1 MNLKQL
7 RQFLVVAETLSFRS
21 AAEKLHMAQPPLS
34 VSIRL
39 LENEIGQRLF
49 DRSPGGVRLT
59 AVGRSVL
66 EHARRTLFHA
76 EQFRHAA
83 QLAADGQVGSL
94 RINFVASST
103 IKLLPRAITH
113 FRSGHPNVELRL
125 LEASTNNTMIALR
138 DGLADAGIVRYPTP
152 PNSSVALTILEKNYY
167 IAALPAAH
175 PKAKKSRLRLA
186 DLRDEPFIFPSRME
200 GSAAYMSTMLAC
212 QKAGFIPNI
221 VQEAYHAQ
229 AIVALVESGLGVA
242 LVPNNWKDLATRAV
256 EFKHLTGMP
265 EDQIGL
271 SFACRR
277 DEEESVLLKNFRSS
291 LILVAENATCRK
303 V

>member
-83 QLAADGQVGSL
+83 QLAAGGQVGSL

-103 IKLLPRAITH
+103 IKLLPRAIAH

-138 DGLADAGIVRYPTP
+138 DGLADVGVVRYPTP
-152 PNSSVALTILEKNYY
+152 PNPSVALTILEKNYY
-167 IAALPAAH
+167 VAALPAAH

-265 EDQIGL
+265 EDQLGL
-271 SFACRR
+271 AFACRK
-277 DEEESVLLKNFRSS
+277 DEEESVLLKNFKSS
-291 LILVAENATCRK
+291 LLSVANNLTDRK